1 MPNHLKDAS
10 DATQKFVYAAG
21 VNEKP
26 LVLDDADFDK
36 FRRDNNIPK
45 SQVMARS
52 TNGASYTVNGTTIN
66 LTPKQTTDLIKYGS
80 LTYVGG
86 KHGGQVY
93 GAGTYFDMNGG
104 HNTGYAGG
112 TTMVAVLNPKTAKP
126 ISRSTLRSQTARW
139 SQSHPQFASAVGP
152 FSGST
157 MSIYALAQGYNVIT
171 DGGSYHNVIDRS
183 AIVIKKNDI

>member
-26 LVLDDADFDK
+26 LVLDDAEFDK

-45 SQVMARS
+45 SQQMARS
-52 TNGASYTVNGTTIN
+52 TNGASYTVNGTTMT
-66 LTPKQTTDLIKYGS
+66 LTPQQTTDLIKYGS
-80 LTYVGG
+80 LNYIGG

-93 GAGTYFDMNGG
+93 GAGTYFAMNGG
-104 HNTGYAGG
+104 RNTGYGG

-126 ISRSTLRSQTARW
+126 IDRATLRSQTARW
-139 SQSHPQFASAVGP
+139 SQSHPQFANAVGP
-152 FSGST
+152 FKNSNA
-157 MSIYALAQGYNVIT
+157 SIYALVQGYNVIT
-171 DGGSYHNVIDRS
+171 DGMDDYHNVIDRS
-183 AIVIKKNDI
+183 AIVIKKNNI